1 MIFTVFTERHSLTQK
16 SWLWDAVSTLYCS
29 SREGKVRDA
38 YGAPFKPSPSLM
50 KRSDSNHS
58 SQAVARMQHGQ
69 AAAMP
74 RYRWENPT
82 LLARTLLARLVW
94 ACLQAIYPTSKAII
108 CTRLLEVGN
117 FHWQYF
123 DALLINRLQL
133 VLAAICPEVTMR
145 SLNVLHPKQ
154 VGVVLRSWAK
164 RWDFSCPALMSVA
177 YLCCKKWDSFD
188 SVISWY
194 NWRLFEYVSIWVGC
208 STYQPSFGQVSSL
221 GIEVVKHLHLLH
233 LHVFLE
239 SY

>member
-1 MIFTVFTERHSLTQK
+1 
-16 SWLWDAVSTLYCS
+16 
-29 SREGKVRDA
+29 
-38 YGAPFKPSPSLM
+38 
-50 KRSDSNHS
+50 
-58 SQAVARMQHGQ
+58 MQHGQ

-145 SLNVLHPKQ
+145 SRNVLHPKQ
-154 VGVVLRSWAK
+154 VGVVLRS
-164 RWDFSCPALMSVA
+164 
-177 YLCCKKWDSFD
+177 
-188 SVISWY
+188 
-194 NWRLFEYVSIWVGC
+194 
-208 STYQPSFGQVSSL
+208 
-221 GIEVVKHLHLLH
+221 
-233 LHVFLE
+233 
-239 SY
+239 